1 MKPYLRD
8 KVPKT
13 LSEIPETT
21 AYEAGYL
28 VTKNAGWRNKR
39 PVINP
44 EKCVGCQQC
53 YKSCFVDVIRWDAEA
68 KKPVFRYVEDCEH
81 CFYCQSVCKKDAI
94 KVVPDY
100 ASEHLLQH
108 FDAYR

>member
-28 VTKNAGWRNKR
+28 ATKNAGWRNKR

-44 EKCVGCQQC
+44 EKCVGCLQC
-53 YKSCFVDVIRWDAEA
+53 YLYCPDGVIRKEGGKVSIDYDFCKGCGICRKICGRGAIEMEAE
-68 KKPVFRYVEDCEH
+68 K
-81 CFYCQSVCKKDAI
+81 
-94 KVVPDY
+94 
-100 ASEHLLQH
+100 
-108 FDAYR
+108 

>member
-44 EKCVGCQQC
+44 EKCVGC
-53 YKSCFVDVIRWDAEA
+53 KSCM
-68 KKPVFRYVEDCEH
+68 
-81 CFYCQSVCKKDAI
+81 
-94 KVVPDY
+94 
-100 ASEHLLQH
+100 
-108 FDAYR
+108 